1 MGRIFVCG
9 DIHHDHDIAKIQ
21 PQNFTIQKDLTKDD
35 VLIVAGDWGGIW
47 YYDYRNENL
56 LEWWESRNFT
66 TLVVD
71 GNHENH
77 TLISKLPTIE
87 RFGGKVRRVS
97 ESVFIAK
104 RGEIYTING
113 KKILTLGGAESLDK
127 ACRVEGYSWWK
138 DEEITKKDIS
148 CAFHN
153 LKKYDFS
160 IDYIISHTG
169 GSEIC
174 RQLDF
179 TPTISDYLLDK
190 ILTISI
196 YKKHYLGHYHLD
208 KLIDKSRILYNDII
222 ELPRNLDF

>member
-9 DIHHDHDIAKIQ
+9 DIHHENDIAKIQ
-21 PQNFTIQKDLTKDD
+21 PQNFTIQKDLTKED

-47 YYDYRNENL
+47 YHDYRNENL

-77 TLISKLPTIE
+77 FLISKLPIIDK
-87 RFGGKVRRVS
+87 FGGKVRKVS
-97 ESVFIAK
+97 DSVFIAE

-113 KKILTLGGAESLDK
+113 KKILTLGGADSIDKHLRIKDFDWWEQESITQKDFNNALD
-127 ACRVEGYSWWK
+127 
-138 DEEITKKDIS
+138 
-148 CAFHN
+148 N

-169 GSEIC
+169 GSEVC
-174 RQLDF
+174 RQLGF
-179 TPTISDYLLDK
+179 TPTISDYFLDK

-208 KLIDKSRILYNDII
+208 KLIDKSRILYDDII
-222 ELPRNLDF
+222 EI